1 MSRWAWY
8 SYGTMLFTCMSAT
21 HSLMRDITSSLGPPS
36 LGWCHAFPSRTK
48 AWRMTTWSPPGNDIM
63 VFTAQLGRENQVGY
77 LRVRSHSMKFRFF
90 SLTIFIYLFIMMGF
104 SSLTIICSSAV
115 FTDKRHTAPRLSLVN
130 VNDLNRVLRF
140 EVFVSEDRQLR
151 AVHLI

>member
-1 MSRWAWY
+1 
-8 SYGTMLFTCMSAT
+8 
-21 HSLMRDITSSLGPPS
+21 
-36 LGWCHAFPSRTK
+36 
-48 AWRMTTWSPPGNDIM
+48 M

-151 AVHLI
+151 AVHLIQDFLPISDIFQDMCHAIRAGDSRLHRILFLFSNFLPVKTWCRLGFLLSPFSLQQ

>member
-1 MSRWAWY
+1 
-8 SYGTMLFTCMSAT
+8 
-21 HSLMRDITSSLGPPS
+21 
-36 LGWCHAFPSRTK
+36 
-48 AWRMTTWSPPGNDIM
+48 
-63 VFTAQLGRENQVGY
+63 
-77 LRVRSHSMKFRFF
+77 
-90 SLTIFIYLFIMMGF
+90 MMGF
-104 SSLTIICSSAV
+104 SSLTIIYSSAV